1 MLTFTLAISCLT
13 TSNLPWLMDLTFL
26 VPMQNRSCVCKYLDV
41 CSLYNKVHPFW
52 VHRLK
57 TFNNVYSCAATSI
70 VKLNIISIPH
80 SKSPW
85 YPLPYYAQS
94 CPTLWDPMDCSPST
108 PLSIEI
114 SRQEYW
120 SGLPFPIPGDP
131 PHPGIKPTSLASCAP
146 AGRFFTSEPPGKL
159 ISLISDISDISDI
172 YNLSTQKH
180 QFFSFSYPRC
190 EKYIQRQSMF
200 ACLSKLAWFPGVSH
214 IHVYFISQPG
224 MHGIFIICTLTVSWP
239 SLLKFSC
246 KFLAVL
252 QPIPH

>member
-1 MLTFTLAISCLT
+1 MLTFTLGISCLT
-13 TSNLPWLMDLTFL
+13 TSNLPWFTDLTFL

-120 SGLPFPIPGDP
+120 SGLPFPIPGDL
-131 PHPGIKPTSLASCAP
+131 PHPGIKPTSLASCAS

-172 YNLSTQKH
+172 YNLSTQ
-180 QFFSFSYPRC
+180 
-190 EKYIQRQSMF
+190 
-200 ACLSKLAWFPGVSH
+200 
-214 IHVYFISQPG
+214 
-224 MHGIFIICTLTVSWP
+224 
-239 SLLKFSC
+239 
-246 KFLAVL
+246 
-252 QPIPH
+252 